1 MGNKKKSTRL
11 KQKQKQSV
19 IVNVYG
25 EQKKKG
31 SKKRKSSRK
40 TSTDEPIIVHPIYQS
55 IMAPQA
61 MMPHNVL
68 ETNGQAQRQNF
79 QNQINHEQG
88 MLSLTNPQHID
99 NIAEIANHLRETL
112 GLTNKVR
119 AYRINTYQNR

>member
-40 TSTDEPIIVHPIYQS
+40 TLTDEPIIVHHIYQS
-55 IMAPQA
+55 IMAPQP
-61 MMPHNVL
+61 MMPHIPNVL

-99 NIAEIANHLRETL
+99 NVAEIAYHLDKRWD
-112 GLTNKVR
+112 
-119 AYRINTYQNR
+119 

>member
-40 TSTDEPIIVHPIYQS
+40 TSTDKLVIVHPIYQS
-55 IMAPQA
+55 IMVPQP
-61 MMPHNVL
+61 MMPHIPNV
-68 ETNGQAQRQNF
+68 
-79 QNQINHEQG
+79 
-88 MLSLTNPQHID
+88 
-99 NIAEIANHLRETL
+99 
-112 GLTNKVR
+112 
-119 AYRINTYQNR
+119 